1 VNLRPYGETAVLL
14 EVSRTEP
21 VLGWYA
27 ALTERPPPGVTELV
41 PAARTILLRF
51 DPALTDA
58 ATLTDALADMT
69 PRPVDTAG
77 GEPVTIPVRYD
88 GADLAEVADAT
99 GLTETEVI
107 DAHTT
112 ADYVV
117 AFSGF
122 APGFGY
128 LTGLDPRLRLP
139 RRSTPRTRV
148 PAGAVGIAGEFTGVY
163 PRPSPGGWLL
173 LGHTTTTLWDPES
186 DTPALLRPGTAV
198 RFAAVDDLP
207 EPDPP
212 ARQPRP
218 GTAGGI
224 LVVHS
229 GPLTTVQD
237 RGRPGYAA
245 LGVSASGAAD
255 PASAALANRLVGNQ
269 PDAACLETTLG
280 GLTLEFREPARV
292 AVTGA
297 PGALRLSHRAA
308 AVNAPF
314 SVPAGDR
321 LTIGTPD
328 LGLRSYV
335 AVRGG
340 IDVPATLDSRAT
352 DVLSGLGPAPLRDGD
367 VLPIGTATAG
377 PPPAVDLAPVA
388 ALPDTEITVRV
399 LPGPRADWFTDD
411 AHTTL
416 HTAAFTVTADVNRI
430 GVRLDGPELTRAR
443 TDELPSE
450 ATVAGAVQVPP
461 SGQPVVFLADH
472 PVTGGYPVIAVVRAA
487 DLPLLAQARPG
498 QRVRFRQASTCWV

>member
-1 VNLRPYGETAVLL
+1 MNVRPYGETAVLL
-14 EVSRTEP
+14 EVSRAEP

-41 PAARTILLRF
+41 PAARTVLLRF
-51 DPALTDA
+51 DPAVTDA
-58 ATLTDALADMT
+58 ATLTAALADVA
-69 PRPVDTAG
+69 PRPVDATS

-88 GADLAEVADAT
+88 GADLGEVASAT
-99 GLTETEVI
+99 GLAEGAVI
-107 DAHTT
+107 AAHTD

-139 RRSTPRTRV
+139 RRGSPRTRV

-173 LGHTTTTLWDPES
+173 LGRTTTTLWDPARS
-186 DTPALLRPGTAV
+186 TPALLRPGTRV
-198 RFAAVDDLP
+198 RFTAVDELP
-207 EPDPP
+207 EPEPP
-212 ARQPRP
+212 TQDPRP
-218 GTAGGI
+218 EISGG
-224 LVVHS
+224 LFVVHS
-229 GPLTTVQD
+229 GPSTTVQD
-237 RGRPGYAA
+237 LGRPGYAA

-255 PASAALANRLVGNQ
+255 AASAGLANRLVGNR

-280 GLTLEFREPARV
+280 GLVLEFREPARV

-297 PGALRLSHRAA
+297 PGPLSVSGRAA

-314 SVPAGDR
+314 TVRTGDR
-321 LTIGTPD
+321 LTVGTPEV
-328 LGLRSYV
+328 GLRSYV

-340 IDVPATLDSRAT
+340 IDVPATLGSRAT
-352 DVLSGLGPAPLRDGD
+352 DVLSGLGPGQLRDGD
-367 VLPIGTATAG
+367 ALPVGTATAG
-377 PPPAVDLAPVA
+377 PPPSVDLAPVA
-388 ALPDTEITVRV
+388 ALPDADLAVRV
-399 LPGPRADWFTDD
+399 LPGPRADWFTDE
-411 AHTTL
+411 ALATL
-416 HTAAFTVTADVNRI
+416 RTAAFVVTADANRI
-430 GVRLDGPELTRAR
+430 GVRLTGPELTRSR
-443 TDELPSE
+443 TGELPSE
-450 ATVAGAVQVPP
+450 ATVAGAIQVPP

-498 QRVRFRQASTCWV
+498 QRVTFHLP